1 MFTLIISPQKTY
13 NIIGRDN
20 MEEEK
25 RRTFKERPRRQDIY
39 KPETHRPQKGVRP
52 ERLIPKDEQQAKE
65 WREKAAQTRRE
76 KKQMKEELQLLLK
89 MKSQDRSIKHECKRL
104 NIPVPDVQTQI
115 LLNLIRLASTP
126 SKQAVQAATF
136 IRDTMGEKPVEK
148 QVQLQSDLEKYLD
161 LIEDNYEF

>member
-1 MFTLIISPQKTY
+1 MFTLIILPQKTY

-39 KPETHRPQKGVRP
+39 KPHRPQKGVRP
-52 ERLIPKDEQQAKE
+52 EHLIPKDEQQAKE
-65 WREKAAQTRRE
+65 WREKAAQTRKE
-76 KKQMKEELQLLLK
+76 KKQMKEELTLLLK
-89 MKSQDRSIKHECKRL
+89 MSSQDRSIKHECKRL
-104 NIPVPDVQTQI
+104 NIPVPNVQTQI

-136 IRDTMGEKPVEK
+136 IRDTMGEKPVDK

-161 LIEDNYEF
+161 LIEDNNEF

>member
-1 MFTLIISPQKTY
+1 
-13 NIIGRDN
+13 

-39 KPETHRPQKGVRP
+39 NPQKYKPQKGERP
-52 ERLIPKDEQQAKE
+52 KWFKPYNELTEEEKQARLDKR
-65 WREKAAQTRRE
+65 RETLKE

-161 LIEDNYEF
+161 LIEDNDEF